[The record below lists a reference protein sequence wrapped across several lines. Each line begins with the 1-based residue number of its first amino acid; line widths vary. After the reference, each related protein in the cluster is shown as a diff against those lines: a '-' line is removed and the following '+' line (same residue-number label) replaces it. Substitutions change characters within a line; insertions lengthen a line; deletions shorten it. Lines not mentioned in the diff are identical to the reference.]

1 MPVTRRTVLALP
13 VLAAPAILGAR
24 EAFAAPSA
32 VKIGAVY
39 PLTGPMA
46 SAGDSSRAGIELLI
60 DLINTPHPEL
70 APIPLMAEAGLP
82 RLGGAK
88 VEIVYTDGQNSP
100 AVAQSDALRLITQD
114 HVVALNGAY
123 QSGNTLTAS
132 AVAERYGIPF
142 VNGESV
148 AANLTERGYKW
159 FFRTTPIGPD
169 IAALYLDFLA
179 SVGKTGVKVAK
190 VAVVHDTSEYGVSV
204 ANTIKQVAAS
214 RQTPIAMDVS
224 YTVST
229 SDVSAQVL
237 KLKQAAP
244 DAVIFISYTSDA
256 ILYMKTMQAQ
266 GYKPPILI
274 GDDSGFSDPS
284 FIKAV
289 GNLSQGV
296 LDRSAFDGSKPGS
309 NAAKIDALYRKKTG
323 RALDDTTGRSMTG
336 MLVLCDAI
344 DRAGSTEPEKI
355 RAALSATN
363 LTPAQLFMG
372 YKGVKFDAKGQNVLA
387 SALMVQLDGTD
398 YRSVWPA
405 AQAAA
410 KLVLPFKGWS

>member
-1 MPVTRRTVLALP
+1 MSISRRAVLALP
-13 VLAAPAILGAR
+13 ALAAPAILGAS
-24 EAFAAPSA
+24 AARAASP
-32 VKIGAVY
+32 VRIGAIY
-39 PLTGPMA
+39 PLTGAMA
-46 SAGDSSRAGIELLI
+46 SAGGSIKSGIELI
-60 DLINTPHPEL
+60 IELINTPHPEL
-70 APIPLMAEAGLP
+70 APVPLMAGAGLP

-88 VEIVYTDGQNSP
+88 IDVIYTDGQNSP

-148 AANLTERGYKW
+148 ATNLTTRGYKW
-159 FFRTTPIGPD
+159 FFRTTPIGTD
-169 IAALYLDFLA
+169 IANLYLDFLA
-179 SVGKTGVKVAK
+179 SVGKSGRKVAK

-204 ANTIKQVAAS
+204 ADTIRKTAAA
-214 RQTPIAMDVS
+214 RHAPIAMDIS

-237 KLKQAAP
+237 KLKQGTP

-274 GDDSGFSDPS
+274 GDDAGFSDPS

-296 LDRSAFDGSKPGS
+296 LDRSAFDASKPGS
-309 NAAKIDALYRKKTG
+309 NAAKIDALYRKKTS
-323 RALDDTTGRSMTG
+323 RALDDTTARSMTG

-344 DRAGSTEPEKI
+344 NRAGSTDPQKI
-355 RAALSATN
+355 RAALQATD
-363 LTPAQLFMG
+363 LTPAQLFIG
-372 YKGVKFDAKGQNVLA
+372 YKGVKFNAAGQNVLA

-405 AQAAA
+405 KQAAA
-410 KLVLPFKGWS
+410 KLVLPFKGWG